1 MQTLFKNVD
10 TISFCDDLYLPAVID
25 HRMFHVRG
33 KECLWKH
40 QADLSLVIQYSA
52 LYNESPRLGGLCQV
66 MACTFVNQ
74 GKFKGKFM

>member
-1 MQTLFKNVD
+1 M
-10 TISFCDDLYLPAVID
+10 
-25 HRMFHVRG
+25 RG